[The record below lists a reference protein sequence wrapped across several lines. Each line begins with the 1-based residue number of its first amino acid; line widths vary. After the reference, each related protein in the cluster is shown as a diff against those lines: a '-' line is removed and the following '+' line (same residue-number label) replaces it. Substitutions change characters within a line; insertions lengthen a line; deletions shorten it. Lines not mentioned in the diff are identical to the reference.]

1 VATHE
6 HRPLRRRIQASVMRV
21 INVPMRFVLG
31 LPFATPLGGRLM
43 LVFLTG
49 RKTGRSYRQP
59 VSYVRD
65 GATLLSPGGGR
76 WKLNLQDGRPERV
89 RLRGRDVLARPE
101 LVGDVDEVDRLLGFM
116 MTANPRVRSFVGIP
130 TGSGGRLDRG
140 ASRPRSSTASAS
152 FAGTWKARKPSRPR
166 TTRKRR
172 GRDEDAHRRG
182 RPGWSSGHAQPGNED
197 MRLPVGLSRVA
208 TSLASWPAA

>member
-31 LPFATPLGGRLM
+31 LPFATPLSGRLM

-49 RKTGRSYRQP
+49 RKTGRCYRQP

-76 WKLNLQDGRPERV
+76 WKLNLQDGRPERI
-89 RLRGRDVLARPE
+89 RLRGRDVHARPE
-101 LVGDVDEVDRLLGFM
+101 LVGDVDEVDRLLGLM
-116 MTANPRVRSFVGIP
+116 MAANPRVRSFVGIP

-140 ASRPRSSTASAS
+140 ALETALEYGFRIVRWHLEGAE
-152 FAGTWKARKPSRPR
+152 ALAPKNNEE
-166 TTRKRR
+166 TTR
-172 GRDEDAHRRG
+172 
-182 RPGWSSGHAQPGNED
+182 S
-197 MRLPVGLSRVA
+197 
-208 TSLASWPAA
+208 